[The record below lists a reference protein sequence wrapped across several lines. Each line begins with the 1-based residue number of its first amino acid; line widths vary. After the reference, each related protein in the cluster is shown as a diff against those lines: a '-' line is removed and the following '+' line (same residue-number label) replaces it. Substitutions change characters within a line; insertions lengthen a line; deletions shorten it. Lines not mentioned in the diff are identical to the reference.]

1 MKSIKKDAGKV
12 VAQIDGQIKAMN
24 EFLGDDS
31 AQSGHGAISAKLRTL
46 NQLKASIKETEE
58 AMGAGRA

>member
-1 MKSIKKDAGKV
+1 MKSIKKDANKV
-12 VAQIDGQIKAMN
+12 LAQIDGQIKAMN

-31 AQSGHGAISAKLRTL
+31 AESGHSAIAAKERTL
-46 NQLKASIKETEE
+46 NQLKVSIKETEE